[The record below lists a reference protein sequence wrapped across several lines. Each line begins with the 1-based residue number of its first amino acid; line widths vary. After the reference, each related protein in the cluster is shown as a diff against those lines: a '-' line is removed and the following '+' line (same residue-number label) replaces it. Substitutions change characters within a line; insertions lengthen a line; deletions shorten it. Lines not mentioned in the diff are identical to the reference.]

1 MNLKLFLQIL
11 RARKK
16 LVLFVLA
23 ATIAATA
30 LLTLNT
36 PKEYATSTSL
46 VIDFR
51 DSGPFDQVGVP
62 RQAAADYLMTQV
74 DIIRSV
80 NVAFKVLNLLDEEH
94 VATLAREFA
103 GDDTS
108 RGVPLDDKQVRDK
121 LAAKLLDN
129 LTVDPSRESRVLSI
143 RFSSPDPELS
153 AAVADGF
160 AQAYIEASLELNVAP
175 ARRNAVWFDEQL
187 RTLRS
192 RLEEKQNALT
202 AYQQDKGIVA
212 IDERLDTETR
222 RFEELSSN
230 LVEAQSSTLDVAAR
244 QLGQQHPEYKRA
256 VEREQSIQRTLAQQ
270 KTRVF
275 EVIQQRDELDLL
287 VQDVE
292 NARKTYDLALQEYY
306 QNSMESQ
313 FNQTNI
319 AVLNQAAIPTR
330 PSSPNLRFNLVLAAM
345 LGLVFGFGLA
355 LAAEALAR
363 RVRTEED
370 LSDRI
375 GVPVLITL

>member
-51 DSGPFDQVGVP
+51 DSGPFDQSGVP

-74 DIIRSV
+74 DIIGSV

-103 GDDTS
+103 GNDTS

-230 LVEAQSSTLDVAAR
+230 LVGAQSSTLDVAAR